1 MKRKILAQ
9 FLALGLA
16 LTSLP
21 ASAYAAEAPE
31 DVTVETESAETSGE
45 NAEVAED
52 VSEDDNNDSS
62 SAEKDDD
69 ATEAEGSNKATSLT
83 ANTAGEE
90 DNSSEEDLDEDDA
103 EEDEVDADELD
114 DESLKDEEETASINA
129 SKVTI
134 KDDTY
139 YYVIKTDDVDSDVS
153 VVLDEEENI
162 TTDFSDFVEIDDT
175 DVYFYTTDSV
185 SGIIYGTAKASYSQ
199 LYSGQTST
207 ADYDAVSSATTRK
220 STLFTSTD
228 VSEVTEDGYY
238 IYGIKNANI
247 GISKNDYVKASILD
261 KAGKQLPDKYSNL
274 LEITLNESS
283 DVPAYYLPYDGNN
296 FKQAVI
302 NKKTTIDDATG
313 AISYNTRYGKYML
326 QVQEVSTNYLRK
338 TRDNDIYPI
347 NNSVHGAILRGTDAN
362 GNSISLGVRHLK
374 ELWVSPYEIAFNP
387 DTNNAVSFEGG
398 YITSVDY
405 LTESDVF
412 TYNLVEPVKI
422 KKSFDASALKAFFNK
437 NNAKAL
443 IVSGFENALNNATLS
458 LSYREGRT
466 SVAVVENEAVN
477 VENGRIKY
485 VVESELVPE
494 TSYTINIV
502 NDDYADIQLTVTPE
516 TIDEDTAD
524 TSEPAEPGTD
534 EPAQPE
540 NPGTDDPAQPEN
552 PSTDEPTQPE
562 NPGTDEPTQ
571 PENPGTDEP
580 TQPET
585 PATEEPEVDVP
596 AESPLDWATPE
607 QKECVKKLD
616 AQIRC
621 IVDNVI
627 VPTIQ
632 KCCPGA
638 KDVLPTVVKQL
649 QIIQQNVL
657 KFLFG
662 RW

>member
-21 ASAYAAEAPE
+21 ASAYAAETPE
-31 DVTVETESAETSGE
+31 DVTVKTEIAETSGDD
-45 NAEVAED
+45 AEVAED
-52 VSEDDNNDSS
+52 VSEDENNESS

-69 ATEAEGSNKATSLT
+69 ATEAEEPNKAISLT
-83 ANTAGEE
+83 ANTEGEE
-90 DNSSEEDLDEDDA
+90 ENSSQEDFDEDEV

-114 DESLKDEEETASINA
+114 DESLKEEETASINA

-139 YYVIKTDDVDSDVS
+139 YYVIKTEDVDSDVS
-153 VVLDEEENI
+153 VVLDEDENI
-162 TTDFSDFVEIDDT
+162 TTDFSDFIEIDDT
-175 DVYFYTTDSV
+175 DVYYYTTDSV
-185 SGIIYGTAKASYSQ
+185 SGILYGTAKASYSQ

-247 GISKNDYVKASILD
+247 GISKNDYVKAAILNN
-261 KAGKQLPDKYSNL
+261 AGKQISGKYSNL
-274 LEITLNESS
+274 LEITLNEDS

-326 QVQEVSTNYLRK
+326 QVQEASTNYLRK
-338 TRDNDIYPI
+338 TRDNDIYAI
-347 NNSVHGAILRGTDAN
+347 NNSVHGAILRGTDEN

-387 DTNNAVSFEGG
+387 DTNSAVSFEGG

-405 LTESDVF
+405 LTGSDVF
-412 TYNLVEPVKI
+412 TYKLVEPVKI

-466 SVAVVENEAVN
+466 SIPVVENEAVN

-494 TSYTINIV
+494 TSYTITIV

-516 TIDEDTAD
+516 TLDEDTSD
-524 TSEPAEPGTD
+524 TEEPSEPANPGTEKPTQPENPGTDEPAQPENPTTDEPTQPENPGTD

-540 NPGTDDPAQPEN
+540 NPGTDEPVVN
-552 PSTDEPTQPE
+552 PDEP
-562 NPGTDEPTQ
+562 
-571 PENPGTDEP
+571 
-580 TQPET
+580 
-585 PATEEPEVDVP
+585 
-596 AESPLDWATPE
+596 SLDWATPE
-607 QKECVKKLD
+607 QKECVKKID
-616 AQIRC
+616 EQIRC

-632 KCCPGA
+632 KCCPNV

-649 QIIQQNVL
+649 QVIQQNVFR
-657 KFLFG
+657 FLFG

>member
-21 ASAYAAEAPE
+21 ASAYAAEAPD
-31 DVTVETESAETSGE
+31 DVAIETEIAETSGGD
-45 NAEVAED
+45 AEFAED
-52 VSEDDNNDSS
+52 VPEEEDNDSS
-62 SAEKDDD
+62 KTEEKDD
-69 ATEAEGSNKATSLT
+69 ATEAEEPNKAKSLT
-83 ANTAGEE
+83 ANTEGDE
-90 DNSSEEDLDEDDA
+90 DNSSEEAFDEDEIEEDTVDEDDF
-103 EEDEVDADELD
+103 D
-114 DESLKDEEETASINA
+114 DESSKEEEFASLNA

-139 YYVIKTDDVDSDVS
+139 YYVIKTEDVDSDAS
-153 VVLDEEENI
+153 VVLDEDDDAEAS
-162 TTDFSDFVEIDDT
+162 FSDFVEIDDT
-175 DVYFYTTDSV
+175 DVYYYTTESV
-185 SGIIYGTAKASYSQ
+185 SGILYGTAKASYSQ

-207 ADYDAVSSATTRK
+207 ADYDAVSSATTK
-220 STLFTSTD
+220 KNTLFTNTD
-228 VSEVTEDGYY
+228 VYEVTEDGYY

-247 GISKNDYVKASILD
+247 GISKNDYVKAAILNN
-261 KAGKQLPDKYSNL
+261 AGKQISDKYSNL
-274 LEITLNESS
+274 LEITLNESN
-283 DVPAYYLPYDGNN
+283 DTPVYYLPYDGNS

-302 NKKTTIDDATG
+302 NKKTTIDDASG

-326 QVQEVSTNYLRK
+326 QVQEASTNYLRK
-338 TRDNDIYPI
+338 TRDNDIYAI

-387 DTNNAVSFEGG
+387 DTNSAVSFEDG

-443 IVSGFENALNNATLS
+443 IVSGFESALNNATLS

-524 TSEPAEPGTD
+524 TDEPAEPENPGTD
-534 EPAQPE
+534 DPAQPE
-540 NPGTDDPAQPEN
+540 NPGTDDPAQPE
-552 PSTDEPTQPE
+552 T
-562 NPGTDEPTQ
+562 PGTDEPAQ

-585 PATEEPEVDVP
+585 PATEEPAVDVP
-596 AESPLDWATPE
+596 AESPFDWATPE
-607 QKECVKKLD
+607 QKECVKKID

-649 QIIQQNVL
+649 QIIQNNVL